1 MAMKS
6 FEKYLEYVNPKT
18 INEMKTQFYLAY
30 CYAMI
35 PKCSKSKLISAIK
48 YVNDFIIYT
57 EKR

>member
-18 INEMKTQFYLAY
+18 INEIKTQFYLAY
-30 CYAMI
+30 CYAMV

-48 YVNDFIIYT
+48 SVNDFILYT